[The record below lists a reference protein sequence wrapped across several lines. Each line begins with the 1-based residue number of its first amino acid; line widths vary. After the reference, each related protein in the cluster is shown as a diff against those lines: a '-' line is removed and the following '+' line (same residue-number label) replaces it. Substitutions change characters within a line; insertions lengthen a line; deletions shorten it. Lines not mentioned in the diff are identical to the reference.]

1 MIADYALGERGGL
14 APDAPVM
21 PVVGATD
28 RREQSIGVDDAGEPS
43 ERERLLVS
51 VDDVSQ
57 RDAVVASGY
66 RFASRLSAS
75 E

>member
-14 APDAPVM
+14 APDAPIV
-21 PVVGATD
+21 PAVGPTD
-28 RREQSIGVDDAGEPS
+28 RGEQSIGVDDAGKPT
-43 ERERLLVS
+43 ERERLFVS

-57 RDAVVASGY
+57 RDAVVASSY